1 LKNPHFLLFVTALVW
16 ASHWIVARSVIP
28 YSSPVSMAFWRWVAA
43 IAIIAPFA
51 LPSARAQWPAI
62 RRAWRPILF
71 FGTCGTVVYNVIA
84 YVGLQN
90 STATNAVLFQ
100 SLSPAL
106 IPLIAWLLFRDRM
119 SLTTAAGLCVSSLGV
134 LAIVSRLNAHALLSL
149 AVNPGDL
156 WLLGSV
162 ALWSLYTACVRWQP
176 RHLDPA
182 VFMLAVMLAGML
194 TGLPLYLADL
204 AAGGGAAFNATFIAG
219 TLYLGGFTSVIAYI
233 LWNNGVRAV
242 GPAKAGVYLHLIPI
256 LGAGMAVLF
265 LGETLHAYHVVGLVL
280 ILGGVWLASRGRRP

>member
-1 LKNPHFLLFVTALVW
+1 LKNPHFLLFITALIW

-51 LPSARAQWPAI
+51 LRPALAQWPAI
-62 RRAWRPILF
+62 RRAWRSILF
-71 FGTCGTVVYNVIA
+71 FGTCGTVVYNAIA
-84 YVGLQN
+84 YSGLQN

-106 IPLIAWLLFRDRM
+106 IPVIAGLLFRDRM
-119 SLTTAAGLCVSSLGV
+119 SVTTAAGLCLSSLGV
-134 LAIVSRLNAHALLSL
+134 LSIVSRLDARALLSL
-149 AVNPGDL
+149 AFNPGDL

-176 RHLDPA
+176 LHLDPA
-182 VFMLAVMLAGML
+182 SFMLAVMLAGML
-194 TGLPLYLADL
+194 TGLPLYVADV
-204 AAGGGAAFNATFIAG
+204 AAGGGAAFNGTFIAG

-233 LWNNGVRAV
+233 LWNHGVRAV
-242 GPAKAGVYLHLIPI
+242 GPAKAGIYLHLIPI
-256 LGAGMAVLF
+256 LGAGMAVVL

-280 ILGGVWLASRGRRP
+280 ILGGVWLATRARRP